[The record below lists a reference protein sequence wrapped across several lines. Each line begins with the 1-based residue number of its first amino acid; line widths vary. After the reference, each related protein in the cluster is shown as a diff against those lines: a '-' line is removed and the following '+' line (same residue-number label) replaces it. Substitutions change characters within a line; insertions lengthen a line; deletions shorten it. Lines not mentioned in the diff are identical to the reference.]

1 MSNKTFDLQQA
12 ITEWR
17 RQLARSGVNSCDVLD
32 ELESHLR
39 DDLQQ
44 QMHSGVGPRQA
55 FDAALQRLGQNDALK
70 IEFKKAN
77 PTAEV
82 LGKLMSVVCIV
93 LAGFIVW
100 MSGYTFLQMELSPSD
115 QIVAYAAVAV
125 TLLVACG
132 WRYAVPFLPVIASRP
147 KRMTVGLGCIV
158 SGIIFCNLFLHF
170 VVPHFESQDRQ
181 LPAIGFWAVFPIA
194 LFACLGLALMM
205 SAEDREHWKM
215 GPGHRSSYV

>member
-1 MSNKTFDLQQA
+1 MNNEMFDLQQA
-12 ITEWR
+12 IAEWR
-17 RQLARSGVNSCDVLD
+17 HQLARGGINSPGVLD

-44 QMHSGVGPRQA
+44 QMRSGMGPRQA

-70 IEFKKAN
+70 IEFKKVSA
-77 PTAEV
+77 TAEV
-82 LGKLMSVVCIV
+82 LGKLMSVVCIL

-100 MSGYTFLQMELSPSD
+100 MSGYTFLQMEMSPSE
-115 QIVAYAAVAV
+115 QVVAYTAVGF

-132 WRYAVPFLPVIASRP
+132 WRYAVPFLPVIANRL
-147 KRMTVGLGCIV
+147 KRMTVGLVCFA
-158 SGIIFCNLFLHF
+158 SGIIFCNLFLYF
-170 VVPHFESQDRQ
+170 VPHFESHDRQ

-194 LFACLGLALMM
+194 VFACLGLALMM

-215 GPGHRSSYV
+215 GQGHRSSYV